1 MIMHSR
7 AVVLAATLILTPL
20 GARAAD
26 LVVFWEKGSYPE
38 EEAAVR
44 EIVAAFEQK
53 TGKQV
58 EIAYYAIEDLPA
70 EAEAAYQAGRPPD
83 FAFGLDLSQSFAQW
97 AFEDQLVDLTDAIGS
112 FAGMFD
118 ADALESVKLFD
129 GRTGQTGL
137 YGLPMG
143 RSTVH
148 IHVWKSLLERA
159 GFTLADIPREWNAFW
174 SFWCDQVQPAARRA
188 LGRDD
193 IWGIGLVMSPPEA
206 WVTFQQF
213 KAAYEADYV
222 TPDGRLVIDDPE
234 IRQRLIE
241 AVESYTAIYRKGCTP
256 PESATW
262 DKWYDNNKR
271 FLDQQFVMTPN
282 ETLSAVNALKDDRPE
297 DYFQNVATIEWPLG
311 TTGKA
316 FAILSS
322 VYPAV
327 VFKDGGHVTA
337 AKEFVR
343 FLVGEGWLAHYLN
356 FSGQRILPSI
366 SKLLD
371 QPFWLNP
378 RDPHLMAAVMQIATR
393 PTLHHYAAASGEWR
407 HDLVDKEAV
416 WAQAIH
422 RVAADGISPEQAVDE
437 AIARIKQILAE

>member
-1 MIMHSR
+1 MHSR

-53 TGKQV
+53 TGKRV

>member
-1 MIMHSR
+1 MRVDSV
-7 AVVLAATLILTPL
+7 ALAALLLLTPP

-38 EEAAVR
+38 EEAAAR
-44 EIVAAFEQK
+44 EIVAAFEQE
-53 TGKQV
+53 TSKQV
-58 EIAYYAIEDLPA
+58 EIAFYPIEDLPA
-70 EAEAAYQAGRPPD
+70 EAEAAYQAGHPPD
-83 FAFGLDLSQSFAQW
+83 FAFGLDLSQNFAKW
-97 AFEDQLVDLTDAIGS
+97 AFEDQLVDLTNAIGS

-118 ADALESVKLFD
+118 PDALESVKLFD

-174 SFWCDQVQPAARRA
+174 SFWCDQVQPAARGA
-188 LGRDD
+188 FDRDD
-193 IWGIGLVMSPPEA
+193 IWGIGLVMSPPES

-222 TPDGRLVIDDPE
+222 TLDGRLVIDDAE
-234 IRQRLIE
+234 IRHRLIQ
-241 AVESYTAIYRKGCTP
+241 ALDSYTAIYRKGCTP
-256 PESATW
+256 PESVTW
-262 DKWYDNNKR
+262 DKWYDNNKG

-297 DYFQNVATIEWPLG
+297 DYFQNIATIEWPLG
-311 TTGKA
+311 PTGNA

-327 VFKDGGHVTA
+327 VFKDGAHVGA

-356 FSGQRILPSI
+356 FSGQRLLPAI

-371 QPFWLNP
+371 QPFWLDP
-378 RDPHLMAAVMQIATR
+378 ADPHLMAAVMQLASR

-422 RVAADGISPEQAVDE
+422 RVAADGISPAQAVDE